1 MPEGD
6 TLWRAAARLQ
16 ATLATRE
23 LLSARSCEL
32 DVAGLPGNAVQQVQA
47 RGKHLLIGFSH
58 GMTVHSHLGMT
69 GSWHLYAPGSP
80 WRKPA
85 HRAALVL
92 GFAHCEAVCFS
103 PKELQLLSERGLARH
118 PWLSRLGPDLLAPDT
133 TVDDCLPRLRAH
145 RDQPI
150 GVALLH
156 QGVMAGL
163 GNVYRSELLF
173 LCRVN
178 PFLRVRDLDEECL
191 RGIIE
196 RALKELRA
204 NRITLARRTRH
215 GNDGPRLW
223 IYGRE
228 GRPCLVCGTAIER
241 TRQGDLG
248 RSTWWCPG
256 CQGDATCASAL
267 DGRRVEAGLSS

>member
-6 TLWRAAARLQ
+6 TLWRVAARLK
-16 ATLATRE
+16 ATLGTAE
-23 LLSARSCEL
+23 LRSAESRQI
-32 DVAGLPGNAVQQVQA
+32 DVEGLPGHCVQRVEA
-47 RGKHLLIGFSH
+47 RGKHLLIGFSN

-69 GSWHLYAPGSP
+69 GSWHLYAPGST

-92 GFAHCEAVCFS
+92 GFGHCEVVCFS
-103 PKELQLLSERGLARH
+103 PKQLELLTERGLARH
-118 PWLSRLGPDLLAPDT
+118 PWLSRLGPDLLDAST
-133 TVDDCLPRLRAH
+133 IVDDCLPRLRALA
-145 RDQPI
+145 DEAI

-163 GNVYRSELLF
+163 GNVYKSELLF

-178 PFLRVRDLDEECL
+178 PFLRVRDLHDTTL
-191 RGIIE
+191 RGLIE
-196 RALKELRA
+196 RGMKEIRA

-228 GRPCLVCGTAIER
+228 GRPCLVCGSVIER

-256 CQGDATCASAL
+256 CQGAGDA
-267 DGRRVEAGLSS
+267 AG